1 MDRFEIVGMGVA
13 AKLRN
18 ISELDRV
25 VGEQWML
32 KMTEFVLKLSRD
44 IYEIGASSI
53 RKEGECFARSC

>member
-1 MDRFEIVGMGVA
+1 MKEHDKMDRFEIVGMGVA

-32 KMTEFVLKLSRD
+32 KMTEFELELSRD
-44 IYEIGASSI
+44 IYEMSASSV
-53 RKEGECFARSC
+53 RE